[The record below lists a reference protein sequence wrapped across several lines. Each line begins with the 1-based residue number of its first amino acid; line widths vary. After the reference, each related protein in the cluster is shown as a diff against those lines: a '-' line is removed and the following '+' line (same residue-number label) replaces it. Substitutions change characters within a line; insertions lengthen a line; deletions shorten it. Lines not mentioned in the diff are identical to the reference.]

1 VGADLQQV
9 TAAAA
14 GADLQQVTAAAAG
27 VDLQL
32 VTAAAAGA
40 DLQLGTAAEHQQVH
54 LLEASQEA
62 SFFLLPKL
70 D

>member
-1 VGADLQQV
+1 MVVGPLVDLVVLRPEADLQQV

-14 GADLQQVTAAAAG
+14 GADLQQVTAA
-27 VDLQL
+27 
-32 VTAAAAGA
+32 
-40 DLQLGTAAEHQQVH
+40 EHRQVH
-54 LLEASQEA
+54 LPEASQEA